1 MKKAIATEG
10 APKAVGAYSQG
21 VQAEGLIFVSGQI
34 PLDPATGEMAE
45 DIGDQARQ
53 SMENI
58 KAILEAAG
66 SEMNKIVKTTILLA
80 DINDFAAVNA
90 VYESYFRAP
99 YPARACYAV
108 AGIPKGAKLE
118 IEAIATKG

>member
-10 APKAVGAYSQG
+10 APKAVGAYSQ
-21 VQAEGLIFVSGQI
+21 AMEAKGLIFVSGQI

-45 DIGDQARQ
+45 DIPDQARQ

-66 SEMNKIVKTTILLA
+66 SGMNKIVKTTILLA
-80 DINDFAAVNA
+80 DINDFAAVNE
-90 VYESYFRAP
+90 VYKSYFREP

-108 AGIPKGAKLE
+108 ADIPKGAKLE
-118 IEAIATKG
+118 IEVIATKA

>member
-10 APKAVGAYSQG
+10 APKAVGAYSQ
-21 VQAEGLIFVSGQI
+21 AMEAKGLIFVSGQI

-45 DIGDQARQ
+45 DIPDQARQ

-66 SEMNKIVKTTILLA
+66 SGMNKIVKTTILLA
-80 DINDFAAVNA
+80 DINDFAAVNE
-90 VYESYFRAP
+90 VYKSYFQKP
-99 YPARACYAV
+99 YPAR
-108 AGIPKGAKLE
+108 E
-118 IEAIATKG
+118 IGRAHV

>member
-53 SMENI
+53 CMENI

-80 DINDFAAVNA
+80 DINDFADVNA

-108 AGIPKGAKLE
+108 ADIPKGARLE
-118 IEAIATKG
+118 IEAIATKV